1 MEKIKRTNS
10 VRVHY
15 NSPVILTFSIVVIV
29 VRLVSAVWPG
39 FTTRFFTIGP
49 SISLFNPLDL
59 VRLVSHVI
67 GHASFEHLLSN
78 LTLLLLLGPILE
90 EKYGSVNLVWMM
102 LVTAFATG
110 IINVLFFATGLLG
123 ASGIVFMLII
133 LASVVNLKENTI
145 PLSFILVFCIFVG
158 NELIQSFAR
167 DNISQMAHI
176 VGGGIGALFGFKLAR
191 GSGQGA

>member
-1 MEKIKRTNS
+1 MGKIKRTNG

-15 NSPVILTFSIVVIV
+15 NSPVILTFSIVVIF
-29 VRLVSAVWPG
+29 VRLVSIVWPG

-49 SISLFNPLDL
+49 SISNPLDV

-102 LVTAFATG
+102 LVTALVTG
-110 IINVLFFATGLLG
+110 IINVLFFPTGLLG

-133 LASVVNLKENTI
+133 LASIVNLKENTI

-158 NELIQSFAR
+158 NELLQSFAR

>member
-1 MEKIKRTNS
+1 MGKIK
-10 VRVHY
+10 VHY

-29 VRLVSAVWPG
+29 VRLVSVVWPG

-49 SISLFNPLDL
+49 SISNPLDV

-102 LVTAFATG
+102 LVTALATG
-110 IINVLFFATGLLG
+110 IINVLFFPTGLLG

-133 LASVVNLKENTI
+133 LASVVNLKENSI

-158 NELIQSFAR
+158 NELLQSFAR

-176 VGGGIGALFGFKLAR
+176 VGGAIGALFGFKLAR
-191 GSGQGA
+191 VQ

>member
-1 MEKIKRTNS
+1 MGKLK
-10 VRVHY
+10 VHY
-15 NSPVILTFSIVVIV
+15 NSPVTLTFSIIVIV
-29 VRLVSAVWPG
+29 VRLVSIVWPG
-39 FTTRFFTIGP
+39 LTTNFFAIGP
-49 SISLFNPLDL
+49 SISLFNPLDI
-59 VRLVSHVI
+59 VRLFSHVI

-90 EKYGSVNLVWMM
+90 EKYGSANLVWMM
-102 LVTAFATG
+102 LVTALATG
-110 IINVLFFATGLLG
+110 IINVLFFSTGLFG

-158 NELIQSFAR
+158 NELFQSLAR

-176 VGGGIGALFGFKLAR
+176 VGGAIGALFGFKLAR
-191 GSGQGA
+191 GSGEGV